1 MINNSI
7 YLIINIILVLIIT
20 FLNPNKI
27 NNYVKRLF
35 KNSIFK
41 LFYLFSI
48 IIINMYNIYTSF
60 LLTILFVIML
70 DYIYLNDNMELG
82 NNVLVIFS

>member
-1 MINNSI
+1 MINIPI

-27 NNYVKRLF
+27 NIYIKRLF

-41 LFYLFSI
+41 LFYLYLI

-60 LLTILFVIML
+60 LLAILFVIML
-70 DYIYLNDNMELG
+70 DYIYIIDNMELG
-82 NNVLVIFS
+82 KNVLIIFS